1 VSKKKI
7 TGALLLALLGMGVLG
22 QHADAALFGLPKSL
36 KTASPLDGVE
46 MNLPIWGPSAKS
58 FYCVQHLTACQRL
71 PAQAQQPRPML
82 PKQAQPQ
89 QLLPKDELQ
98 LDQPSQ
104 PQPRQV
110 ALFSAPKALKGQLER
125 VPQDT
130 PTLAPMAHT
139 MFCMKYPKECEV
151 RKIAFRG
158 TKLDLTED
166 RLADLTAVN
175 LKVNRNIRPERNA
188 LGLAGEK
195 WLISP
200 TSGDC
205 NDYAVTKRHELLEKG
220 WPSRSLLLAEV
231 VMPSGEHH
239 LVVVV
244 RTKQGDL
251 VLDNMASSIRPWAQT
266 PYRWVRIQS
275 ASNPRFWS
283 SVKPVARSV

>member
-1 VSKKKI
+1 MSKKKT
-7 TGALLLALLGMGVLG
+7 TGALLLALLGMGLLG

-36 KTASPLDGVE
+36 KTASVLDGVE

-71 PAQAQQPRPML
+71 PREAQPRQMAPKELPRQAQ
-82 PKQAQPQ
+82 
-89 QLLPKDELQ
+89 PKDELQ
-98 LDQPSQ
+98 LDPS
-104 PQPRQV
+104 PLAQPRQV

-139 MFCMKYPKECEV
+139 VFCLKYPKECEV

-158 TKLDLTED
+158 TKLDLTEE
-166 RLADLTAVN
+166 RMADLTAVN
-175 LKVNRNIRPERNA
+175 LKVNRNIRPERNT

-244 RTKQGDL
+244 RTRQGDL
-251 VLDNMASSIRPWAQT
+251 VLDNMASSVRPWTQT

-275 ASNPRFWS
+275 SANPKFWS

>member
-1 VSKKKI
+1 VSKKI
-7 TGALLLALLGMGVLG
+7 TGALLLALLGIGVLG

-36 KTASPLDGVE
+36 KTASVLDGVE

-58 FYCVQHLTACQRL
+58 FYCVQHLVACQRL
-71 PAQAQQPRPML
+71 PGQAQRRAL
-82 PKQAQPQ
+82 PKELPQQAQP
-89 QLLPKDELQ
+89 KEEAQ
-98 LDQPSQ
+98 LDP

-110 ALFSAPKALKGQLER
+110 AMFSLPKSLKGQLER

-139 MFCMKYPKECEV
+139 IFCMKYPKECEV

-158 TKLDLTED
+158 TRLDLTAE
-166 RLADLTAVN
+166 RMADLTAVN
-175 LKVNRNIRPERNA
+175 LKINRNIRPERNT

-195 WLISP
+195 WLIAP

-244 RTKQGDL
+244 RSRQGDF
-251 VLDNMASSIRPWAQT
+251 VLDNMSSSIRPWAQT

-275 ASNPRFWS
+275 AANPKFWS
-283 SVKPVARSV
+283 SVKPAARSV

>member
-1 VSKKKI
+1 VLKKI
-7 TGALLLALLGMGVLG
+7 TGALLLALFGLGALG

-36 KTASPLDGVE
+36 KTASVLDGVE

-71 PAQAQQPRPML
+71 PAQAQPRQSL
-82 PKQAQPQ
+82 PKQAQA
-89 QLLPKDELQ
+89 KDELQ
-98 LDQPSQ
+98 TDQAE
-104 PQPRQV
+104 PQRV
-110 ALFSAPKALKGQLER
+110 ALFGLPKSLKGQLER

-139 MFCMKYPKECEV
+139 VFCLKYPKECEV

-158 TKLDLTED
+158 TKLELTAE
-166 RLADLTAVN
+166 RMADLTAVN
-175 LKVNRNIRPERNA
+175 LKVNRDIRPERNT

-195 WLISP
+195 WLIAPS
-200 TSGDC
+200 SGDC
-205 NDYAVTKRHELLEKG
+205 NDYAVTKRHELLQKG

-231 VMPSGEHH
+231 VVPSGEHH

-244 RTKQGDL
+244 RSKQGDF
-251 VLDNMASSIRPWAQT
+251 VLDSLSPSIRPWAQI

-275 ASNPRFWS
+275 AANPKFWS
-283 SVKPVARSV
+283 SVKPAARSV